1 MTLMQFRRAGAGALA
16 VAFLSG
22 VAVLPGAS
30 SVSAGSVSTPT
41 TQPPTDRLSASAV
54 APKAGTKPLV
64 LEPVSNLVHVPAG
77 TTPLAAVGSKDGAAT
92 TAIQQRLLELGFW
105 LRHPDGTY
113 DITTRQAVMAF
124 QKFIG
129 LDVTGEV
136 DIVTASFL
144 QFTLVRGHGK
154 ANSGTLV
161 EVDKAKQLMFI
172 VRNGKALWTM
182 NISTGSG
189 VDFKWFDPQ
198 AGITRQDKAI
208 TPEGLFA
215 TTRER
220 ANGWWTGDLGKI
232 YRPKYFSGGIAI
244 HGMTSVPAVPAS
256 HGCVRV
262 GLLAMDFIWDSALIP
277 LHTPVW
283 VHQ

>member
-1 MTLMQFRRAGAGALA
+1 MTPMQFRRASASALV
-16 VAFLSG
+16 VAFLSS
-22 VAVLPGAS
+22 GALLTGGHTA
-30 SVSAGSVSTPT
+30 SAENATTATTPP
-41 TQPPTDRLSASAV
+41 QQQLSASAV
-54 APKAGTKPLV
+54 APKGATKPLL

-77 TTPLAAVGSKDGAAT
+77 TVALDAVVATSGAGTKAV
-92 TAIQQRLLELGFW
+92 QERLLQLGFW
-105 LRHPDGTY
+105 LRHADGTY
-113 DITTRQAVMAF
+113 DTTTRQAVMAF
-124 QKFIG
+124 QKFLG
-129 LDVTGEV
+129 LDATGEV

-144 QFTLVRGHGK
+144 RFTTVRGHGK

-161 EVDKAKQLMFI
+161 EVDKAKQLLFI
-172 VRNGKALWTM
+172 VRSGKALWTI
-182 NISTGSG
+182 NASTGSG
-189 VDFKWFDPQ
+189 EKFDWFDPQ
-198 AGITRQDKAI
+198 AGITRHDKAV

-262 GLLAMDFIWDSALIP
+262 SLLAMDFIWDGGLVP

>member
-1 MTLMQFRRAGAGALA
+1 MTLMQFRRVSAGALA
-16 VAFLSG
+16 LAFLSSAAFVSG
-22 VAVLPGAS
+22 GTTAS
-30 SVSAGSVSTPT
+30 AESATTATTPP
-41 TQPPTDRLSASAV
+41 QQQLSASAV
-54 APKAGTKPLV
+54 APKGATKPLL

-77 TTPLAAVGSKDGAAT
+77 TVALDAVVATSGAGTKAV
-92 TAIQQRLLELGFW
+92 QERLLQLGFW
-105 LRHPDGTY
+105 LRHADGTY
-113 DITTRQAVMAF
+113 DTTTRQAVMAF
-124 QKFIG
+124 QKFLG
-129 LDVTGEV
+129 LEATGEV

-144 QFTLVRGHGK
+144 RFTTVRGHGK

-161 EVDKAKQLMFI
+161 EVDKAKQLLFI
-172 VRNGKALWTM
+172 VRSGKALWTI
-182 NISTGSG
+182 NASTGSG
-189 VDFKWFDPQ
+189 EKFDWFDPQ
-198 AGITRQDKAI
+198 AGITRHDKAV

-262 GLLAMDFIWDSALIP
+262 SLLAMDFIWDGGLVP